1 MKSLERYAASVGAAA
16 TADWQQET
24 FRLLRQNGLRILVAT
39 CPEMQAS

>member
-1 MKSLERYAASVGAAA
+1 VAQSA

-24 FRLLRQNGLRILVAT
+24 FRLLRQNALRLLVAT